1 MSVNKY
7 VFGALV
13 FLLLVGS
20 VSAGFFGAQT
30 DMESQ
35 VVVVPD
41 ETGLLLNISV
51 LTFEPA
57 VSTGGTNIRDV
68 MQQIVTDCQAEGGDL
83 QACINRESIARTASS
98 TGYQM
103 NLTSLQNAR
112 VTVEIYNPMTQGYT
126 QVTNCGDLTTNIHGL
141 ASIPAESGQT
151 ETVDNW
157 YAQCDLSE
165 AVEGQTRSSFR
176 VMYLPADS
184 TNISMSFT
192 QYEYD
197 NAQVSVSSAFTASLN
212 SAINGLAQSETLP
225 CVGVFLILGLLLSS
239 LYFSGKSPIS
249 LLDITT
255 PRLPAPKGVT
265 AGGQMLMPFGYTEM
279 KRTTKAKMAA
289 AAGALAVSAGAI
301 ANSRRGDSVLNR
313 LNGRVAGLNGT
324 AADRA
329 AGDVAEGRRIAS
341 SLITAGRTAGMSE
354 QELERLAARLPY
366 HYGDEEHRTIAQ
378 LLERLQGMGGRER
391 LMALTLKDYML
402 GLRQYQSLEVLTAHP
417 DIGKR
422 SAVHQR
428 MSNVLTKT
436 VGVNRYAII
445 GGFVPGTLD
454 STVRTG
460 RVVGR
465 MGKGMVTHAPELA
478 KATARTTMSMLGGRK
493 IAEER
498 GRSGSAVAWVNQQ
511 ASKNPASLIIGQA
524 FPVSDKMGHLYNQL
538 NKEAHNDSMR
548 YVLKQ
553 LYKKMGMKFNVSSEE
568 LATMGHIDVDI
579 LKRSGF
585 KQTAELAALEK
596 EIGRVLSNSTFNSQ
610 QKLSALT
617 SLAESHGA
625 HIDHQMLLFAQKL
638 EAINTSGHDDHVKL
652 IMLQEEMERQNKVR
666 LATYATGHVNDDTF
680 VSHVGGDTLRGSQ
693 VWETM
698 VLRTMIY
705 DHENGQVHG
714 GGIKEELLSARL
726 NVANRLGS
734 LDPSSS
740 MHELPEH
747 MRNAG
752 QLKAVTARNKHD
764 LIELFTAEGREA
776 FQRNQGKSITTA
788 SIGDIVG
795 FMAGGELNRTGH
807 VDKKTGRMVW
817 WGADMELAS
826 PAHFTKV
833 DTKRH
838 WVKDLNPAENFAIGQ
853 WTESRMTKSYVPH
866 FDAAQEAQ
874 LDRMSGSSGW
884 TNEQRTNE
892 KKKLMVASELSKD
905 MEQRF
910 NSQFGH
916 NTYGTT
922 RETTRFYNGVLSG
935 FMEKALEEK
944 GLSANHP
951 DLRFIKEMDT
961 TNPDHLAKLR
971 DLMVT
976 HKKEYEAVLSRPVS
990 YDDIAKSN
998 KAMVMLHE
1006 GGFAYYSKGMMLS
1019 DADRVMAGE
1028 VSLRDDKGQLRKFV
1042 PEDVPVNFAGRDDL
1056 MRQYQKVGGSKD
1068 PNEWKSFIG
1077 EATKWAKEGG
1087 YSYDKEKVLAAVLWS
1102 QAGATYNYS
1111 DYWKH
1116 SAVTVAPKREVTPI
1130 APSPMRFF
1138 GAEGHTF
1145 TTMMKPFRDIG
1156 LHGGDYISKV
1166 ALAAGGS
1173 LQKASYDITPTSEYY
1188 RQHSWQLSSKIMSG
1202 QDMKGLSEAE
1212 KVAYRNVATQH
1223 YAYHQVWDY
1232 AIDRN
1237 PWRTSTSFGTHQ
1249 SWASFFHF
1257 GPASN
1262 FDVRDNL
1269 RGYMGKGEYANFM
1282 SLYGFPMNAAAKLMK
1297 PYAGMVRGMQMSM
1310 QGYASKWD
1318 QTPDALKQWNFTE
1331 PRLREAMQSINPF
1344 SAKWF
1349 SGKTS
1354 ERVAKLNVFGGS
1366 LEQHQLAGNDY
1377 MGGLKQAPQDIFLQ
1391 RKGVYAS
1398 ARTGETNPGASFM
1411 DYRANLH
1418 VDAPMAEYLIRNN
1431 EAAYK
1436 YDKQIQSEAMNNTT
1450 RRTVSAEALSLR
1462 RDQELRGFGA
1472 MQNPLYGWANPLAFL
1487 WHAPV
1492 PLFPQSLTPKDIIGN
1507 AVKKHKHGH
1516 GGSWEQSVANAGT
1529 GVARGTK
1536 RLLQPHLIARQVY
1549 CPKCGRGGLRGATCQ
1564 CGQTL
1569 Y

>member
-1 MSVNKY
+1 
-7 VFGALV
+7 
-13 FLLLVGS
+13 
-20 VSAGFFGAQT
+20 
-30 DMESQ
+30 
-35 VVVVPD
+35 
-41 ETGLLLNISV
+41 
-51 LTFEPA
+51 
-57 VSTGGTNIRDV
+57 
-68 MQQIVTDCQAEGGDL
+68 
-83 QACINRESIARTASS
+83 
-98 TGYQM
+98 M
-103 NLTSLQNAR
+103 NLTSLQNAH
-112 VTVEIYNPMTQGYT
+112 VTVEAYNPMTQSYT
-126 QVTNCGDLTTNIHGL
+126 QVTGCGDLTTNIHGL

-157 YAQCDLSE
+157 YAQCDLSD
-165 AVEGQTRSSFR
+165 AVEGQTRTTFR
-176 VMYLPADS
+176 IMFLPADS
-184 TNISMSFT
+184 TNISRSFT

-197 NAQVSVSSAFTASLN
+197 NSEVSVSSAFTASLN
-212 SAINGLAQSETLP
+212 SAIDGLAQSGTLP

-265 AGGQMLMPFGYTEM
+265 AGGQLLMPFGYTEM
-279 KRTTKAKMAA
+279 KKATKAKMGA

-301 ANSRRGDSVLNR
+301 ANSRRGDSALSRLNR
-313 LNGRVAGLNGT
+313 RIAGLNGT

-329 AGDVAEGRRIAS
+329 AGDVAKERKIAS
-341 SLITAGRTAGMSE
+341 SLVTAGRAAGMSE
-354 QELERLAARLPY
+354 QELERLASRLPY
-366 HYGDEEHRTIAQ
+366 HYGDEEHRTVAQ

-391 LMALTLKDYML
+391 LMAATLKDYML
-402 GLRQYQSLEVLTAHP
+402 GLRQYQTLETLTGHP

-422 SAVHQR
+422 SLVHQK
-428 MSNVLTKT
+428 MSNALVKT
-436 VGVNRYAII
+436 IGVNRYAIV
-445 GGFVPGTLD
+445 GGFVPGMLD
-454 STVRTG
+454 SVVRMS
-460 RVVGR
+460 RVSKR
-465 MGKGMVTHAPELA
+465 MGKATITHAPELA
-478 KATARTTMSMLGGRK
+478 RATARSTMTMLGGRK
-493 IAEER
+493 VAEER
-498 GRSGSAVAWVNQQ
+498 GRSGSAAAWVNKQ
-511 ASKNPASLIIGQA
+511 AHKHPAALIIGQA
-524 FPVSDKMGHLYNQL
+524 FPVSDKMGHLYKQL

-553 LYKKMGMKFNVSSEE
+553 LYKKMGVKFNISEEE
-568 LATMGHIDVDI
+568 LATMGHIDLDI

-585 KQTAELAALEK
+585 KGSAELAALEK
-596 EIGRVLSNSTFNSQ
+596 EIGRVLSNSSFSSQ

-617 SLAESHGA
+617 KLAESHGA
-625 HIDHQMLLFAQKL
+625 QIDHQMLLFAQKL
-638 EAINTSGHDDHVKL
+638 EAINTSGHEDHVKL
-652 IMLQEEMERQNKVR
+652 LMLQEEMERQNKVR
-666 LATYATGHVNDDTF
+666 LATYATGHVDDNKF

-698 VLRTMIY
+698 VLRTMIW

-714 GGIKEELLSARL
+714 GGIKEQLLSARL
-726 NVANRLGS
+726 NVANRLTS
-734 LDPSSS
+734 LDPASA

-752 QLKAVTARNKHD
+752 QLKAVAERNRRD
-764 LIELFTAEGREA
+764 IIELFTAEGREA
-776 FQRNQGKSITTA
+776 FQRNKGKSINSA
-788 SIGDIVG
+788 SIGDIAH
-795 FMAGGELNRTGH
+795 FLAGGEIERTGH
-807 VDKKTGRMVW
+807 IDKSGRMTW
-817 WGADMELAS
+817 WGADMELGA
-826 PAHFTKV
+826 PKHFTKV

-838 WVKDLNPAENFAIGQ
+838 WVKDLNPQENFAIGQ

-866 FDAAQEAQ
+866 YDAAQEAA
-874 LDRMSGSSGW
+874 LDRMAGSSGW
-884 TNEQRTNE
+884 SNEKRTAE
-892 KKKLMVASELSKD
+892 KKKLMVATELSKD

-910 NSQFGH
+910 NSQFSQ
-916 NTYGTT
+916 NAYGTT

-971 DLMVT
+971 KLMTT
-976 HKKEYEAVLSRPVS
+976 HKEAYEEVLKRPVT

-1028 VSLRDDKGQLRKFV
+1028 VCLRDDKGQLRKFV
-1042 PEDVPVNFAGRDDL
+1042 AEDVPVNFAGRDDL

-1068 PNEWKSFIG
+1068 PNEWRPFIE

-1087 YSYDKEKVLAAVLWS
+1087 YSYEKEKVLAAVLWS
-1102 QAGATYNYS
+1102 HAGSTYNYS
-1111 DYWKH
+1111 DFWKN
-1116 SAVTVAPKREVTPI
+1116 SAVTVAPKKQVTPI

-1166 ALAAGGS
+1166 ALAGGGA
-1173 LQKASYDITPTSEYY
+1173 LHRASYDITPTSEYY
-1188 RQHSWQLSSKIMSG
+1188 RQHSWQLSSNIMSG
-1202 QDMKGLSEAE
+1202 RDMKGLSDAE
-1212 KVAYRNVATQH
+1212 KVAYRNVAAQH
-1223 YAYHQVWDY
+1223 GAYHQVWDY

-1249 SWASFFHF
+1249 SWASYFHF
-1257 GPASN
+1257 GPAAN
-1262 FDVRDNL
+1262 FSARDNL
-1269 RGYMGKGEYANFM
+1269 RAQMGKGEYMNFM
-1282 SLYGFPMNAAAKLMK
+1282 SLYGFAMDTAGKIMK

-1366 LEQHQLAGNDY
+1366 LEQHQLAGSDY
-1377 MGGLKQAPQDIFLQ
+1377 MAGLKQAPQDIFLQ

-1436 YDKQIQSEAMNNTT
+1436 YDKQIQDAAMTNTT

-1472 MQNPLYGWANPLAFL
+1472 MQNPLYGWANPLAFI

-1516 GGSWEQSVANAGT
+1516 GGSWEQSVSAAGT
-1529 GVARGTK
+1529 SVARGTK
-1536 RLLQPHLIARQVY
+1536 RFFQPHLIARQVY